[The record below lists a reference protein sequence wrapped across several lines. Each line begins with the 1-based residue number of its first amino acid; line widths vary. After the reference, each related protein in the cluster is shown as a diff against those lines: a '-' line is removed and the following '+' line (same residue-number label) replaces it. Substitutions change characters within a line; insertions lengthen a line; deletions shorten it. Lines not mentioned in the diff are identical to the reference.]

1 MKVAGIR
8 MTDPWASRVLRDQMI
23 ESEQLSGLPVE
34 TVVQMD
40 RVAFEHHGR
49 ERNYRPLLHLAGEL
63 RAIVTN
69 GQLPHGIEEV
79 TFREGTGPI
88 VDAFYEFDDAQL
100 AELVS
105 KGYFTEGFEP
115 PTEMAGIP
123 WWLPTTIDAL
133 VLPPEDEGDTPVVF
147 VTVNGQSELALD
159 AENSGYNLA
168 EYFESHVQPGHAP
181 DRATEI
187 IRDGSAP
194 TRSGEINDLFA
205 GEEFIAPDLAH
216 LSESARTARPVA
228 GTDYPVV
235 RTGIFDGLMAE
246 FQNRLPS
253 EDPEPVE
260 DEEETPEVDELAE
273 VAAAIYRDRI
283 EPGVAQALS
292 LPAEGPN
299 TAAEDLL
306 EQAAATVVEGAGAV
320 AEDAGTGLL
329 DLYAKEDDLDVVPLA
344 TAPAAEDVW
353 DARLVGEPLESV
365 EDEDAAVTA
374 RTRRRVQLAAAH
386 EQALAAA
393 RDDADEPQLA

>member
-1 MKVAGIR
+1 MKVAGIK

-23 ESEQLSGLPVE
+23 ESEQFSGLPVE

-63 RAIVTN
+63 RAIVTQ

-100 AELVS
+100 SELVA

-115 PTEMAGIP
+115 PTEMAGVP
-123 WWLPTTIDAL
+123 WWLPTTVDAL

-147 VTVNGQSELALD
+147 VTVHGQSELALD

-168 EYFESHVQPGHAP
+168 EYFESHVQPDRAP
-181 DRATEI
+181 DRAREI

-205 GEEFIAPDLAH
+205 DEEFIAPDLSH
-216 LSESARTARPVA
+216 LSEAARTTRPVA

-246 FQNRLPS
+246 FQSRLPS
-253 EDPEPVE
+253 AAPEPVE
-260 DEEETPEVDELAE
+260 DEVEEEPQVDELAE
-273 VAAAIYRDRI
+273 VAAAIYRERI
-283 EPGVAQALS
+283 EPGVTYALS
-292 LPAEGPN
+292 LPAEGPD
-299 TAAEDLL
+299 TPSADVL
-306 EQAAATVVEGAGAV
+306 EQAAATA
-320 AEDAGTGLL
+320 AETSAEEAEPGLL
-329 DLYAKEDDLDVVPLA
+329 DLYEKDVELDVVPLA
-344 TAPAAEDVW
+344 TAPVREDVW
-353 DARLVGEPLESV
+353 NPEAGVEPEEPVG
-365 EDEDAAVTA
+365 DAAVTA
-374 RTRRRVQLAAAH
+374 RTRRRVQRAAAH
-386 EQALAAA
+386 EQALEAT
-393 RDDADEPQLA
+393 REDADEPQLA